1 MSTLKV
7 DNIKSRN
14 NTNNSISI
22 DSTGR
27 VFSNTIRPAFLARG
41 VINPTQGSRVIVFGT
56 EVQFN
61 RGGYYNSSNGIFTCP
76 ISGFY
81 HFDWH
86 MFATNTSAARFLA
99 HFYINSSVVAECTT
113 EQPTVGTGSGYG
125 NLGLSINLNLN
136 QGDLIYMASTAGTLN
151 SGPIYGHFSG
161 FLIG

>member
-7 DNIKSRN
+7 DNIKSKN

-27 VFSNTIRPAFLARG
+27 VFSNTIRPAFSVKG
-41 VINPTQGSRVIVFGT
+41 VTNTTQGSRVIVFGT
-56 EVQFN
+56 SVQFN
-61 RGGYYNSSNGIFTCP
+61 RGDHYNSNTGIFNCP

-86 MFATNTSAARFLA
+86 MLAYNTSAERFLA
-99 HFYINSSVVAECTT
+99 HFYINSSIVAECTT
-113 EQPTVGTGSGYG
+113 EQPTAGTGSGFG

-151 SGPIYGHFSG
+151 SAVNYGHFSG
-161 FLIG
+161 FLLG